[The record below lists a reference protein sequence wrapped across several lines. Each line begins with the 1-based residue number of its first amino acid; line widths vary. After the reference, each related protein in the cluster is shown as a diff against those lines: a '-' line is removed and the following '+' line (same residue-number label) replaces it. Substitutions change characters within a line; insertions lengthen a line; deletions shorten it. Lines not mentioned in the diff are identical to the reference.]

1 MAAPAP
7 QTSRIVVLKRLRGA
21 RPGLVLALGAIVL
34 ALIPW
39 TAYLSATL
47 PGKHVAHHWDVAW
60 AGFDVFEAAALTAT
74 LVALVRRSPH
84 LPVFAAIAGTALL
97 MDAWFDL
104 LTASPGQDRG
114 WALVEAAL
122 GELPLAALCY
132 WLAYD
137 SADALVSAATSAAS
151 ASAAGPPATSPPG
164 QPGQGPAPARTADS
178 EAPTG
183 GRTSR

>member
-1 MAAPAP
+1 L
-7 QTSRIVVLKRLRGA
+7 VLNRLRGA
-21 RPGLVLALGAIVL
+21 RRLLVFVLAAIAL

-47 PGKHVAHHWDVAW
+47 PGVHVAHHWDVAW

-74 LVALVRRSPH
+74 LVALIRRSPR

-97 MDAWFDL
+97 TDAWFDL
-104 LTASPGQDRG
+104 LTATPGRDRG
-114 WALVEAAL
+114 WALVEAVL
-122 GELPLAALCY
+122 GELPLAVLCY

-137 SADALVSAATSAAS
+137 SADALVSGATVPDAAS
-151 ASAAGPPATSPPG
+151 AADPPATSPPDR
-164 QPGQGPAPARTADS
+164 PGQAPARARTAGS
-178 EAPTG
+178 EAPSG

>member
-1 MAAPAP
+1 
-7 QTSRIVVLKRLRGA
+7 VF
-21 RPGLVLALGAIVL
+21 VLAAIAL

-47 PGKHVAHHWDVAW
+47 PGEHVAHHWDVAW

-74 LVALVRRSPH
+74 LIALVRRSAR
-84 LPVFAAIAGTALL
+84 LPVFAAIAGTALIA
-97 MDAWFDL
+97 DAWFDL
-104 LTASPGQDRG
+104 LTSSPGHDRG
-114 WALVEAAL
+114 WALLEAVL

-137 SADALVSAATSAAS
+137 SAEAIVSAATAPPS
-151 ASAAGPPATSPPG
+151 ASAAGPPATSPPDR
-164 QPGQGPAPARTADS
+164 PGQDPARARTAGS
-178 EAPTG
+178 GAPSV